1 MAAMPISS
9 MQWETMAAIVE
20 LSDRISA
27 LLQPGWS
34 YSLAIFLLRDKIFKT
49 LQKWETDARKIL
61 SRNSYNF
68 LFFTNKEN
76 FRENDFRAMLLVNK
90 QQRPLVFNIIN

>member
-34 YSLAIFLLRDKIFKT
+34 YSLAKFLLRDKIFKP
-49 LQKWETDARKIL
+49 LQKMGNGCSKDTLKEQFIICPIL
-61 SRNSYNF
+61 Q
-68 LFFTNKEN
+68 K
-76 FRENDFRAMLLVNK
+76 
-90 QQRPLVFNIIN
+90 